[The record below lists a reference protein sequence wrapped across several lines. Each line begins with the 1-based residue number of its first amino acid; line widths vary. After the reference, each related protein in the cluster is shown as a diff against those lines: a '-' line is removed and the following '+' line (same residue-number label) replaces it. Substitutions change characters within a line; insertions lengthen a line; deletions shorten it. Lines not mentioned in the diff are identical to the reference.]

1 MKKKEVCVFGLF
13 HKEAFFI
20 PYWQQYYGSLFGYE
34 NLYALGDLQNDIF
47 LKMFHKD
54 VNKIELG
61 AKYQCDYGLH
71 VNTIMHM
78 QKSLLNF
85 YKVVIF
91 AEADEFIVADP
102 EKYKDLNDFFSKNN
116 EDYFRCSGYNII
128 ADLVNELPINP
139 SRPLLSQ
146 RKYWY
151 LHDGECKTLVA
162 RKPVD
167 WYGVGFH
174 ECKPVLDL
182 HSDLYNIHFH
192 EFDYEI
198 QNTRIQLRHE
208 TNLPLHPDFR
218 PGGLGGEG
226 FLFDERLIEYHNSKF
241 YSKNLQEIPDKF
253 KNYKLI

>member
-116 EDYFRCSGYNII
+116 EDYFR
-128 ADLVNELPINP
+128 
-139 SRPLLSQ
+139 LS
-146 RKYWY
+146 
-151 LHDGECKTLVA
+151 T
-162 RKPVD
+162 
-167 WYGVGFH
+167 
-174 ECKPVLDL
+174 
-182 HSDLYNIHFH
+182 I
-192 EFDYEI
+192 
-198 QNTRIQLRHE
+198 
-208 TNLPLHPDFR
+208 
-218 PGGLGGEG
+218 
-226 FLFDERLIEYHNSKF
+226 
-241 YSKNLQEIPDKF
+241 
-253 KNYKLI
+253 